1 MGTATRLLLVVDA
14 LLFISSCQDRFEK
27 VCETASFFFF
37 FGCHFVTFCSTFI
50 TDAHFA
56 RFTNKKSR
64 QHFRCRTRDKE
75 TIFSSSSSSSSSIDV
90 RKRHVV
96 CVCVCG
102 TAYLL
107 VLQTCFC
114 RGRGEKK
121 VGRGENC
128 VFARH
133 ILISIS
139 RIWDPIIALPSS
151 THTYTPAIF
160 FLAPPNLAK
169 SRLCC
174 CRYCSPP
181 RLTTRPDNR
190 HP

>member
-96 CVCVCG
+96 CVCVWYCLPTSTTNMFLSG
-102 TAYLL
+102 AGREKSGEGGKLRVRPPHTNFHQSNMRPNYRSPLL
-107 VLQTCFC
+107 HTHIHTC
-114 RGRGEKK
+114 
-121 VGRGENC
+121 
-128 VFARH
+128 
-133 ILISIS
+133 
-139 RIWDPIIALPSS
+139 
-151 THTYTPAIF
+151 YF
-160 FLAPPNLAK
+160 FF
-169 SRLCC
+169 
-174 CRYCSPP
+174 
-181 RLTTRPDNR
+181 
-190 HP
+190 